1 MDAAENDLKEFHIL
15 TAESTFL
22 VRTFFFLFFG
32 FSIKIL
38 NFSSF
43 DPLFYGL
50 LIILVIFLIR
60 YIYFTI
66 TNFKLKPS
74 PLVYMSPR
82 GLISILLFIQL
93 KDINFVNLNQSII
106 DERVLLVVIL
116 ISMIVMLIGTMK
128 KIQLPKE
135 VKFNESDQ
143 IEIDLDPNLSNLDE
157 SENS

>member
-1 MDAAENDLKEFHIL
+1 
-15 TAESTFL
+15 
-22 VRTFFFLFFG
+22 
-32 FSIKIL
+32 
-38 NFSSF
+38 
-43 DPLFYGL
+43 
-50 LIILVIFLIR
+50 
-60 YIYFTI
+60 
-66 TNFKLKPS
+66 
-74 PLVYMSPR
+74 MSPR